1 MTKSISF
8 RPTEENLAIFNERE
22 SINPNFNRTSL
33 INRSINFFFNNIDK
47 IRELEN
53 ANRSNEQMKK
63 FSLNAIYQE
72 KKEAKETF
80 ERELKI
86 ANNKIAELTLQSKT
100 ATAEVEQLKGQSVKC
115 QERIE
120 ILKSKNEFLN
130 AQQSVVD
137 KNTLKELE
145 TLRAKV
151 AEQEKDVFNLTAKVG
166 CYENEYLKKA
176 FAEVKG
182 SKLMIQEG
190 KVNET
195 FDINI
200 MSELVKLLSYKY
212 YLHLFKD

>member
-1 MTKSISF
+1 MAKSISF

-22 SINPNFNRTSL
+22 SINPNFNKTSL

-53 ANRSNEQMKK
+53 TNRYNEKVKEANE
-63 FSLNAIYQE
+63 FALNAVYQE
-72 KKEAKETF
+72 KRESKQAF
-80 ERELKI
+80 ESQL
-86 ANNKIAELTLQSKT
+86 KT
-100 ATAEVEQLKGQSVKC
+100 ANDKIEQLRIQSTKY
-115 QERIE
+115 QADIE
-120 ILKSKNEFLN
+120 VLKSKNNFLSTQ
-130 AQQSVVD
+130 ASVLD
-137 KNTLKELE
+137 KKALNELE
-145 TLRAKV
+145 TLRVKV

-190 KVNET
+190 KINET
-195 FDINI
+195 FNI
-200 MSELVKLLSYKY
+200 DTMFELAKLLSYKY